1 MKKITLRILSLAML
15 LSLVVTAVPAIAAA
29 ARTVI
34 VETLY
39 TGTGSY
45 EMNIKNWS
53 WTEKVI
59 FVKSSNPSVLEVTD
73 AEDLELTPRKA
84 GKAKITVKYKLAGKS
99 YKIKG
104 TYTVKAYPKA
114 VKSLT
119 VNGRKVKLTGEQ
131 KRRCVLEALEGE
143 KVSFAINLK
152 PGTGWKIAKINAYT
166 QNTWD
171 SKSKKTALK
180 VANNTKFTVPKDK
193 EAFITYTLAKGK
205 ARYQYHFIIER
216 YGE

>member
-15 LSLVVTAVPAIAAA
+15 LSLVVTAVPAIAVAT
-29 ARTVI
+29 RTVI

-53 WTEKVI
+53 WSEKVV
-59 FVKSSNPSVLEVTD
+59 FVRSSNPSVLEVTD

-143 KVSFAINLK
+143 KVSFTINLK

-180 VANNTKFTVPKDK
+180 VINNTKFTVPKDK
-193 EAFITYTLAKGK
+193 EAFITYTLVKGK
-205 ARYQYHFIIER
+205 ARFEYNFIIER